1 MLTNATWHRAT
12 SVTEMIASTQDRKL
26 CAYMLTNATS
36 HRETY
41 VIEMIVGTQDR
52 RLYA

>member
-1 MLTNATWHRAT
+1 
-12 SVTEMIASTQDRKL
+12 MIASTQDRKL